1 MAGQEQTSGKHQSGI
16 TVLIRVLAFFLGFIA
31 LLVLLRLLIP

>member
-16 TVLIRVLAFFLGFIA
+16 TVLIRVLAFFLGFTA
-31 LLVLLRLLIP
+31 LLVLLRFLIP